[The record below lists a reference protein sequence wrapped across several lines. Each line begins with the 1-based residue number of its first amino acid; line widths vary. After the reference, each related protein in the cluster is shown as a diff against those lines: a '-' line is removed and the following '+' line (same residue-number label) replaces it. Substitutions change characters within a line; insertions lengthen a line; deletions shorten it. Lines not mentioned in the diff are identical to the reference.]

1 MLLNEIK
8 NLTSKKMHRK
18 HFFHFF
24 IFLQFVFRSYVQICI
39 DKRKTELLNYCNM
52 PKNLNYIIIITIH
65 WKSIIYI
72 SLKNLITSSPEIQ
85 FGFKFKK
92 IKMQK

>member
-1 MLLNEIK
+1 
-8 NLTSKKMHRK
+8 
-18 HFFHFF
+18 
-24 IFLQFVFRSYVQICI
+24 
-39 DKRKTELLNYCNM
+39 M

-92 IKMQK
+92 IKMQKYKKNFVNDAYSY

>member
-1 MLLNEIK
+1 
-8 NLTSKKMHRK
+8 
-18 HFFHFF
+18 
-24 IFLQFVFRSYVQICI
+24 
-39 DKRKTELLNYCNM
+39 M